1 MMIVSM
7 NHSPRV
13 ESGGLVDRVGEPGA
27 VARGRCGWRRPIRE
41 HHPVIEERM
50 LSDRGDLARLRD
62 ATRRMLEMVASPPF
76 AEIAAHVAIDLRGTP
91 ASELD
96 GDEAIDRW
104 LLATSSD
111 AQHICATA
119 AMGRVVD
126 AECRVLGVDGLRVI
140 DASVFP
146 EVPRANTHLMVL
158 ALAEAM
164 SDRLGGVRGG

>member
-1 MMIVSM
+1 
-7 NHSPRV
+7 
-13 ESGGLVDRVGEPGA
+13 
-27 VARGRCGWRRPIRE
+27 
-41 HHPVIEERM
+41 M
-50 LSDRGDLARLRD
+50 LSDPGDLARLRD

-119 AMGRVVD
+119 AMGRWSTPSAGCSAWTV
-126 AECRVLGVDGLRVI
+126 CG
-140 DASVFP
+140 
-146 EVPRANTHLMVL
+146 
-158 ALAEAM
+158 
-164 SDRLGGVRGG
+164 